1 MLFDVSQYDN
11 TRFALSQNFQET
23 RAENDDDCALKCLQ
37 NEFCDHFVFIR
48 SIEPYGTK
56 PNGKTVNWLRITMKT
71 FWDANMIP
79 CVPHY
84 RHVNSFF
91 KRKINE
97 FCFFFLF
104 QFFLLRLFRQRAYH
118 KQHSE
123 HFDLAQ
129 CNLQIQ
135 TCTKRQIEL
144 DRRSRDTGN
153 K

>member
-1 MLFDVSQYDN
+1 MCHSTITQDLPYRKTFKKQGPKTMTIVLWNACKTSFVTISCSYARLNRMVRSQ
-11 TRFALSQNFQET
+11 TE
-23 RAENDDDCALKCLQ
+23 
-37 NEFCDHFVFIR
+37 
-48 SIEPYGTK
+48 
-56 PNGKTVNWLRITMKT
+56 KTVNWLRITMKT